1 MKLQNEVDI
10 KNKQLQQQEYDF
22 QQHDMALRDE
32 INSLTK
38 TINQMQSS
46 TPKKSKKIINGD
58 LEHPLS
64 DQNDSGILEME
75 ELEKSL
81 KTEIE
86 KNDILKAEIDQKSKA
101 VKELEVIV
109 RTLRTENEN
118 GREL

>member
-1 MKLQNEVDI
+1 
-10 KNKQLQQQEYDF
+10 
-22 QQHDMALRDE
+22 MALRDE

-86 KNDILKAEIDQKSKA
+86 KNDILKVEIEQKNKA

-118 GREL
+118 SREL